1 MSTLSIIM
9 GILFFIILFGGSVFG
24 IIKLS
29 NKGNKIKK
37 RNKDSGD

>member
-9 GILFFIILFGGSVFG
+9 GIIFFIILFGGSIYG

-29 NKGNKIKK
+29 NKGNKIKPRK
-37 RNKDSGD
+37 KDTGE